1 MSAGP
6 FLARMAVWVH
16 QQLRAAVDR
25 LAPTELLLAE
35 RITGVAGTA
44 VAGAL
49 VASGLAQRLD
59 DSSRSARELTG

>member
-16 QQLRAAVDR
+16 QRLRAAVDR

-35 RITGVAGTA
+35 RITGVAATA
-44 VAGAL
+44 VPWWRAGSPSGSMTPPARR
-49 VASGLAQRLD
+49 AS
-59 DSSRSARELTG
+59 